1 MKTLEKSIDTKK
13 AFSKLKDK
21 QIEETLLK
29 VEKAG
34 LEAMERFKVSYK
46 YSDKLCDYYVE
57 GLSEN
62 TWPSIILIWTFQSL
76 TWRSLRRRS
85 RQIVSPLRGLEKVWR
100 LLLLMR
106 L

>member
-1 MKTLEKSIDTKK
+1 MKTLEKSINTEK

-21 QIEETLLK
+21 QIDETLLK

-34 LEAMERFKVSYK
+34 LEAVERFKVSYK

-57 GLSEN
+57 GLFRKYLAKHHPNLDFSN
-62 TWPSIILIWTFQSL
+62 L